1 MLTNLLYEEVADAP
15 VISQWE
21 VLNEID
27 FAEPT
32 DLTLSFTETP
42 KQVTVTRWPESVK
55 GQAELPEGETVEVKE
70 TENAQQYLLEK
81 TDTGYLYLVKAEWE
95 N

>member
-1 MLTNLLYEEVADAP
+1 M
-15 VISQWE
+15 
-21 VLNEID
+21 
-27 FAEPT
+27 
-32 DLTLSFTETP
+32 
-42 KQVTVTRWPESVK
+42 K

-95 N
+95 NGYTDYGFQTIKK